1 MNAFRTQRITLF
13 FFSAMLG
20 ITLVGCSAFSSKAAP
35 GKQESLAGNAPV
47 LATAVRQNMY
57 ETLESNYSTVFVEY
71 DDVLT
76 TTLIFKNDSMRLGH
90 KNKTVINE
98 YVAQMNPDTDVL
110 SVIGCSH
117 GNTMINNGN
126 SLLALGR
133 ASRVKEAFLFAGLN
147 HDRIL
152 EEGCWAPRLFDA
164 MPSRGV
170 VLTLKRKK
178 S

>member
-1 MNAFRTQRITLF
+1 MTAYRILRITLL
-13 FFSAMLG
+13 FSSVMLG
-20 ITLVGCSAFSSKAAP
+20 VVLAGCSVFSSRTDP
-35 GKQESLAGNAPV
+35 VNQESLPSNASTPS
-47 LATAVRQNMY
+47 AAIRQNMY
-57 ETLESNYSTVFVEY
+57 GTLESNYSTLFDEY
-71 DDVLT
+71 DNILE
-76 TTLIFKNDSMRLGH
+76 TTLVFENDSMRLGH
-90 KNKTVINE
+90 ENKTVINE
-98 YVAQMNPDTDVL
+98 YAAQMNPDTDVL

-117 GNTMINNGN
+117 GKTLINNGN

-133 ASRVKEAFLFAGLN
+133 ASRVKEAFLFAGLK

-152 EEGCWAPRLFDA
+152 EEGCWAPQLFDA